1 MTLPTTLTG
10 PTVPSAAELKAV
22 GHHGLGDTTAQRGL
36 GHCSYGAG
44 PTVAA
49 PSTAGSGLACT
60 VEDVAEDQSRVW
72 VLGPLQGSAGTRL
85 WYKTRKESQ
94 KLYKTKVS

>member
-1 MTLPTTLTG
+1 MVWGIPLPKEDLAT
-10 PTVPSAAELKAV
+10 AAM
-22 GHHGLGDTTAQRGL
+22 GLAPL
-36 GHCSYGAG
+36 
-44 PTVAA
+44 VAA
-49 PSTAGSGLACT
+49 PSTAGSGSACT

-85 WYKTRKESQ
+85 WYKTPKESQ